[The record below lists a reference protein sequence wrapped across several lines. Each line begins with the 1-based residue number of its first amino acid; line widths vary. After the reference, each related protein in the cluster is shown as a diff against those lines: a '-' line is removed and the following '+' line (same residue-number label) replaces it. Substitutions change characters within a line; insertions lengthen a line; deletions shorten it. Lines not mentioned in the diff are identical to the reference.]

1 MELNPS
7 YLKPG
12 KLLGLFLLVH
22 ETFLLIYDKWMRK
35 EWHFMVERRA
45 KKKKDL
51 KKAGVKTII
60 MLFNMAY
67 VEDLHSYEVKNE
79 VGDLERTINIDFLE
93 KVRERII
100 AKEINNW

>member
-1 MELNPS
+1 MNE
-7 YLKPG
+7 KG
-12 KLLGLFLLVH
+12 M
-22 ETFLLIYDKWMRK
+22 TFYGREKS
-35 EWHFMVERRA
+35 

-51 KKAGVKTII
+51 KKAGVKTLS

-100 AKEINNW
+100 AKEINN